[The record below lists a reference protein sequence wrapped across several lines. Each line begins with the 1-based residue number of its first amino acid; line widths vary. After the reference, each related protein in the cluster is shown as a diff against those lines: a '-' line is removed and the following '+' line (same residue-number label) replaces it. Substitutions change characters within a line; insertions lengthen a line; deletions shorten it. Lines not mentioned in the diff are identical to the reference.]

1 MPINKTTEHFDRLIA
16 SIEKNTKA
24 TEVLE
29 YRIFI
34 VSIIGTLATVMGTLI
49 LVADIVWKL
58 SFH

>member
-49 LVADIVWKL
+49 LVADII
-58 SFH
+58 